1 MVQEKSLISQTLI
14 FRFSRKKLLIS
25 FMYFEFHAYC
35 YSNATTFYFA
45 LKLQQQKI
53 LE

>member
-14 FRFSRKKLLIS
+14 FRFSRKKLFIS

-35 YSNATTFYFA
+35 YSNATTFYFD
-45 LKLQQQKI
+45 LKLQQQKY
-53 LE
+53 